1 MMPVSGRGGHAVTQ
15 CKREIVRLMEANM
28 PITVAAPK
36 SSGPFTKAEALLM
49 SVGRRMKLT
58 VPGEAR

>member
-1 MMPVSGRGGHAVTQ
+1 
-15 CKREIVRLMEANM
+15 M

-36 SSGPFTKAEALLM
+36 SSGPFTQAEALLM